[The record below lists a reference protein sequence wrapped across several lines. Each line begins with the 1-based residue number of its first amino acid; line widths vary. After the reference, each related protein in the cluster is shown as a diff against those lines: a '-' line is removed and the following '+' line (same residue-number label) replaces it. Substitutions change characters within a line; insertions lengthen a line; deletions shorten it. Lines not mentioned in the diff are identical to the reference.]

1 MDQIKVEQLLINL
14 LLQERAKA
22 SLIVLAIN
30 IYRLGFGLCIVKDKR
45 NVYVKNLKYLKNK
58 VFRNQKV
65 IAELANAYGD
75 DWVHAK
81 KNILGV

>member
-1 MDQIKVEQLLINL
+1 MNQIKIEQLLINL

-45 NVYVKNLKYLKNK
+45 SIYVKNLKYLKNK

-65 IAELANAYGD
+65 IAELANAYGND
-75 DWVHAK
+75 
-81 KNILGV
+81 

>member
-75 DWVHAK
+75 D
-81 KNILGV
+81 